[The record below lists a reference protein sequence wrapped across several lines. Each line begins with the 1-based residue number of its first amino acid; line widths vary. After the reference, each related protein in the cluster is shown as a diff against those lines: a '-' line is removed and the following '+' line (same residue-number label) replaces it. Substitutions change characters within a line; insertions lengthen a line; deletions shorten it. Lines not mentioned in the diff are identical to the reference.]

1 MSAFQ
6 IKWQFFFFWS
16 QIKFSDWNQTNSDSN
31 GQNIKHS
38 QHPGHH
44 RSLFGGDKRLST
56 TGKTQY
62 SNTCLHCR
70 RCVSCNVRCCV
81 CRGGRHCGD
90 KYDQNRERTK
100 VAEGCFFFLA
110 QVGEG
115 EGDWRDF
122 ILVWGG
128 EKNDS
133 LSNPKACCVIVLPVI
148 LDLNPCLYLWHLY
161 PPYSYI

>member
-56 TGKTQY
+56 TGKTQAEV
-62 SNTCLHCR
+62 
-70 RCVSCNVRCCV
+70 CVIWCIVTRAS
-81 CRGGRHCGD
+81 
-90 KYDQNRERTK
+90 T
-100 VAEGCFFFLA
+100 VAAVSRAMWGAVFAE
-110 QVGEG
+110 
-115 EGDWRDF
+115 EGDTAGTNM
-122 ILVWGG
+122 IKIASGQ
-128 EKNDS
+128 K
-133 LSNPKACCVIVLPVI
+133 
-148 LDLNPCLYLWHLY
+148 
-161 PPYSYI
+161 